1 MKRNILCKT
10 ICLILSLIIAMSFFA
25 GCEKDTPEPID
36 KPDEPIVP
44 VGPEKKSVTG
54 VVISETEFTMDTE
67 GTMYQLTAT
76 VIPADADNT
85 GITWSSSDETVA
97 SVIPFTGM
105 VLALNEGT
113 AVITATTDDGGF
125 TASATVT
132 VDFPEIDVEGIN
144 LSVEKLTLYVD
155 DVQGIT
161 AETIPADATDKSI
174 VWSSSDESV
183 AVVDESGVVTAIK
196 KGTAT
201 ITAATSNGISASVQV
216 EVKKKSSSEG
226 SSGDSGNSDK
236 QDTTPKV
243 DTTDLSFGQNP
254 KYPSAKLDEKGFLC
268 SDILEKYNAYNKDIV
283 AWLYLPGTNLNFPVA
298 QREDTDYQSLDSY
311 YLNRGLDK
319 KSRKGGACYIDE
331 RASMVRNYGQ
341 FLNHNTVIYGH
352 ALDEGNI
359 FDQLENV
366 TRTDEWFNKESNRYV
381 YINTLKYRYKFKIF
395 ATFYLDTSDVSKSV
409 IQDID
414 FLKVDDI
421 FLKYAS
427 DQSNENY
434 KDAYARIGNYAPSSK
449 FMLTEKD
456 LKDTD
461 AFKKF
466 FNNWKDRVC
475 TSYSEKIDGKT
486 VNFGYLKDRDFGVKV
501 SDDDVCVTL
510 YTCADSGE
518 VMKYIVQAVLV
529 AKESR

>member
-1 MKRNILCKT
+1 MKRNILCRT
-10 ICLILSLIIAMSFFA
+10 LCLILSLIIAMSLFA
-25 GCEKDTPEPID
+25 ACENNTTDPNVDQPDDPTVPHEP
-36 KPDEPIVP
+36 V
-44 VGPEKKSVTG
+44 KKSVTG
-54 VVISETEFTMDTE
+54 VVLSETEFFLDTQ
-67 GTMYQLTAT
+67 GSMYQLVAT
-76 VIPADADNT
+76 VIPADAENT
-85 GITWSSSDETVA
+85 GISWSSSDETVA
-97 SVIPFTGM
+97 SVDPFFGM

-113 AVITATTDDGGF
+113 AVITVTTDDGGF

-132 VDFPEIDVEGIN
+132 VDFPEVDVENIN
-144 LSVEKLTLYVD
+144 LSVEKLSLYVD
-155 DVQGIT
+155 DVSGIT
-161 AETIPADATDKSI
+161 AEILPENATDKTI
-174 VWSSSDESV
+174 VWTSSDETV
-183 AVVDESGVVTAIK
+183 AVVDEGGVVTALK

-201 ITAATSNGISASVQV
+201 VTATTVNGLSASVQV
-216 EVKKKSSSEG
+216 EVKKKSSSDG
-226 SSGDSGNSDK
+226 NSGSDSSSGNEDETGS
-236 QDTTPKV
+236 KV

-254 KYPSAKLDEKGFLC
+254 KYPAAKLNDNGFLC
-268 SDILEKYNAYNKDIV
+268 SDILDKYNAYNKDIV

-298 QREDTDYQSLDSY
+298 QREDTDYLALDSY
-311 YLNRGLDK
+311 YLTRGLDK

-366 TRTDEWFNKESNRYV
+366 TRTDEWFNKESNRYI

-395 ATFYLDTSDVSKSV
+395 ATYYLDTSDVSKSV

-414 FLKVDDI
+414 FIKINDVLA
-421 FLKYAS
+421 LYAG
-427 DQSNENY
+427 DPSNENY
-434 KDAYARIGNYAPSSK
+434 SDARTRLINHAPSSK
-449 FMLTEKD
+449 FMLSEKS

-461 AFKKF
+461 AFKNF

-475 TSYSEKIDGKT
+475 SSYSEKG
-486 VNFGYLKDRDFGVKV
+486 VNYGYLKNRDFGVTV
-501 SDDDVCVTL
+501 SDDDVCITL

-518 VMKYIVQAVLV
+518 VMKYIVQAVMV